1 ERSIPMKFWNWLV
14 HGEEREKETE
24 FLPAILEVTETPPS
38 PTGRIIMW
46 TLLLLIVVALA
57 WAFLGKINEVAVAP
71 GKVIPSGQA
80 KTVQVK
86 NKGIIKEIRVVE
98 GQVVEEGEVLVL
110 LDPTTTTA
118 DYDSLKKRAAYYK
131 LDIQRLTAELTGQ
144 PFVPEED
151 PDLEAHDLA
160 AEMALYQSRTN
171 DYQTQLQS
179 RQDIIEQKSARLQ
192 ATQATYEKY
201 QAGLAIAQEKESRL
215 KALIAE
221 SAISEFQ
228 LLEQQNQT
236 IEYSK
241 NAQAELD
248 SINSIRAEIAEAEQN
263 LANVKASYQKDI
275 MTSLVE
281 AKKEYYS
288 IIESI
293 KKADEDARMAT
304 VVAPTAGRVYN
315 LAVHTVGGIVTDAQP
330 LMQIVPDDVPLVFEV
345 YVENKDIGFVKL
357 DMPVEV
363 KVDSF
368 NFQKYGMIDG
378 KVTEIGAD
386 SYKEANDV
394 ETYNRFRVVVT
405 PTGKNSI
412 DVMGEEVPLSVG
424 MSVSAEIK
432 IKEKRIVD
440 FFLDPFRKYTSEA
453 LRER

>member
-1 ERSIPMKFWNWLV
+1 MKFWNWLV

-46 TLLLLIVVALA
+46 TILILLCVGIA

-86 NKGIIKEIRVVE
+86 NKGIIKEIL
-98 GQVVEEGEVLVL
+98 VEEGQNVEEGDILVL

-118 DYDSLKKRAAYYK
+118 DYDSLKKRAAYYN
-131 LDIQRLTAELTGQ
+131 LDIQRLTAELTGA
-144 PFVPEED
+144 PFIPEED
-151 PDLEAHDLA
+151 PDLEPHDLA
-160 AEMALYQSRTN
+160 AEMALYQSRTR

-179 RQDIIEQKSARLQ
+179 RQDIIAQKQARLQ
-192 ATQATYEKY
+192 ATMATFEKY
-201 QAGLAIAQEKESRL
+201 NEGLKIAQEKESRL
-215 KALIAE
+215 RALIEE

-236 IEYSK
+236 IEYAK

-248 SINSIRAEIAEAEQN
+248 SINSIQAEIAEAEQN
-263 LANVKASYQKDI
+263 LANVSASYQKDI

-281 AKKEYYS
+281 AKKEYYALV
-288 IIESI
+288 ESI

-304 VVAPTAGRVYN
+304 IVAPTAGRVYG
-315 LAVHTVGGIVTDAQP
+315 LSVHTVGGIVTDAQP
-330 LMQIVPDDVPLVFEV
+330 LMQIVPDNVQLVFEV
-345 YVENKDIGFVKL
+345 YVENKDIGFVKIG
-357 DMPVEV
+357 MPVEV

-378 KVTEIGAD
+378 TVTEIGAD
-386 SYKEANDV
+386 SYKEPSDV
-394 ETYNRFRVVVT
+394 ETYNKFKVIVT

-424 MSVSAEIK
+424 MSVNAEIK

>member
-1 ERSIPMKFWNWLV
+1 MKFWNWLV

-38 PTGRIIMW
+38 PTGRLIMW
-46 TLLLLIVVALA
+46 TILVLLVVGIA

-98 GQVVEEGEVLVL
+98 GQEVQEGEVLVL

-118 DYDSLKKRAAYYK
+118 DYDSLKKRAAYYR
-131 LDIQRLTAELTGQ
+131 LDIQRLTAELSGQ

-151 PDLEAHDLA
+151 PDLDSHDLT
-160 AEMALYQSRTN
+160 AEMALYQSRVS
-171 DYQTQLQS
+171 DYQTQRQS
-179 RQDIIEQKSARLQ
+179 RQDIIDQKVARLQ
-192 ATQATYEKY
+192 ATQATYERY
-201 QAGLAIAQEKESRL
+201 NEGLKIAQEKEARL
-215 KALIAE
+215 KTLIAE

-236 IEYSK
+236 IEYAK
-241 NAQAELD
+241 NAQAQLD
-248 SINSIRAEIAEAEQN
+248 SVNSIKAEIAEAEQN
-263 LANVKASYQKDI
+263 LANVDASYRKDI
-275 MTSLVE
+275 MNALVE

-288 IIESI
+288 ITESI

-304 VVAPTAGRVYN
+304 IVAPASGRVYN
-315 LAVHTVGGIVTDAQP
+315 LNIHTVGGIVTDAQP
-330 LMQIVPDDVPLVFEV
+330 LMQIVPDDVQLVFEV

-357 DMPVEV
+357 GMPVEV

-368 NFQKYGMIDG
+368 NFQKYGMIEG
-378 KVTEIGAD
+378 TVTEIGAD
-386 SYKEANDV
+386 SYKEPSDV
-394 ETYNRFRVVVT
+394 ETYNKFRVVVT

-424 MSVSAEIK
+424 MSLNAEIK

>member
-1 ERSIPMKFWNWLV
+1 MKFWNWLV

-38 PTGRIIMW
+38 PTGRIVMW
-46 TLLLLIVVALA
+46 SVLILLVVGIA

-86 NKGIIKEIRVVE
+86 NKGIIKEIRVIE
-98 GQVVEEGEVLVL
+98 GQQVQEGEVLVV

-131 LDIQRLTAELTGQ
+131 LDIQRLTAELSGSS
-144 PFVPEED
+144 FIPEED
-151 PDLEAHDLA
+151 EDLEAHDLA
-160 AEMALYQSRTN
+160 AEVALYQSRTR

-179 RQDIIEQKSARLQ
+179 RRDIIEQKQARLL

-201 QAGLAIAQEKESRL
+201 QEGLKIAQEKESRL
-215 KALIAE
+215 KALIEE

-236 IEYSK
+236 IEYAK

-248 SINSIRAEIAEAEQN
+248 SINSIKAEIAEAQQN
-263 LANVKASYQKDI
+263 LANVSASYQKEI
-275 MTSLVE
+275 

-293 KKADEDARMAT
+293 KKADEDSRMAT
-304 VVAPTAGRVYN
+304 IVAPTSGRVYN
-315 LAVHTVGGIVTDAQP
+315 LQVHTVGGIVTDAQP
-330 LMQIVPDDVPLVFEV
+330 LMQIIPEDVTLEFEV
-345 YVENKDIGFVKL
+345 YADNKDIGFIKIG
-357 DMPVEV
+357 MPAEV
-363 KVDSF
+363 KVETF
-368 NFQKYGMIDG
+368 NFQKFGMIDATV
-378 KVTEIGAD
+378 KEVSAD
-386 SYKEANDV
+386 AENTISDT
-394 ETYNRFRVVVT
+394 ETYKKFRMILT
-405 PTGKNSI
+405 PSGKDTI
-412 DVMGEEVPLSVG
+412 DVFGEEVPLAVG
-424 MSVSAEIK
+424 MNVSAEIK

-440 FFLDPFRKYTSEA
+440 FFLDPFRQYTSEA

>member
-1 ERSIPMKFWNWLV
+1 MKFWNWLV

-38 PTGRIIMW
+38 PTGRLIMW
-46 TLLLLIVVALA
+46 TVLVLLVVGIA

-86 NKGIIKEIRVVE
+86 NKGIIKEIRVIE
-98 GQVVEEGEVLVL
+98 GQKVEEGEVLVV
-110 LDPTTTTA
+110 LDPTTTSA

-131 LDIQRLTAELTGQ
+131 LDIQRLTAELSGT
-144 PFVPEED
+144 PFIPEED
-151 PDLEAHDLA
+151 EDLESHDLA
-160 AEMALYQSRTN
+160 AEMALYQSRVR
-171 DYQTQLQS
+171 DYQTQVQS
-179 RQDIIEQKSARLQ
+179 RQDIIEQKRARLL

-201 QAGLAIAQEKESRL
+201 QEGLKIAQEKESRL
-215 KALIAE
+215 KALIEE

-236 IEYSK
+236 IEYAK

-248 SINSIRAEIAEAEQN
+248 SINSIQAEIAEAEQN
-263 LANVKASYQKDI
+263 LANVHASYQKEI

-281 AKKEYYS
+281 AKKEYYAL
-288 IIESI
+288 IESI
-293 KKADEDARMAT
+293 KKADEDSRMAT
-304 VVAPTAGRVYN
+304 VVAPTSGRVYN

-330 LMQIVPDDVPLVFEV
+330 LMQIVPDDVQLVFEV
-345 YVENKDIGFVKL
+345 YVENKDIGFIKL
-357 DMPVEV
+357 GMPVEV

-368 NFQKYGMIDG
+368 NFQKYGMIEG
-378 KVTEIGAD
+378 TVTEIGAD
-386 SYKEANDV
+386 SYKEPSDV
-394 ETYNRFRVVVT
+394 ETYNKFKVIVT
-405 PTGKNSI
+405 STGKNSI
-412 DVMGEEVPLSVG
+412 DVMGEDVPLSAG

>member
-1 ERSIPMKFWNWLV
+1 MKFWNWLV

-46 TLLLLIVVALA
+46 TILILLVVGLA

-98 GQVVEEGEVLVL
+98 GQDVQEGEVLVL

-144 PFVPEED
+144 PFIPEED

-171 DYQTQLQS
+171 DYQTQSQS
-179 RQDIIEQKSARLQ
+179 RQDIIEQKRARLQ

-201 QAGLAIAQEKESRL
+201 QAGLAIAQEKEARL
-215 KALIAE
+215 KSLIAE

-236 IEYSK
+236 IEYAK

-248 SINSIRAEIAEAEQN
+248 SINSIQAEIAEAEQN
-263 LANVKASYQKDI
+263 LANVHASYQKDI

-288 IIESI
+288 IVESI

-304 VVAPTAGRVYN
+304 VVAPASGRVYN
-315 LAVHTVGGIVTDAQP
+315 LSVHTVGGIVTDAQP
-330 LMQIVPDDVPLVFEV
+330 LMQIVPEDVKLEFEV
-345 YVENKDIGFVKL
+345 YADNKDIGFIRVGQNA
-357 DMPVEV
+357 EV
-363 KVDSF
+363 KVETF
-368 NFQKYGMIDG
+368 NFQKFGMIDATV
-378 KVTEIGAD
+378 KEVSAD
-386 SYKEANDV
+386 AVNDASDV
-394 ETYNRFRVVVT
+394 EKNKRFKLILT
-405 PTGKNSI
+405 PSGKDTI
-412 DVMGEEVPLSVG
+412 DVFGEEVPLAVG
-424 MSVSAEIK
+424 MNVSAEIK

-440 FFLDPFRKYTSEA
+440 FFLDPFRQYTSEA